1 MGGVAAASQPL
12 AGSFDL
18 LKNEEGQL
26 ANPSPELT
34 GAKLT
39 KIDQA
44 TRTKS
49 L

>member
-1 MGGVAAASQPL
+1 MGGAAAASQPL
-12 AGSFDL
+12 PGSFDL

-34 GAKLT
+34 RAKQT